1 MNNNQMEKK
10 PRVSADEAKELLVAA
25 VIHLAET
32 VPLPELTARR
42 IAQEANLDANAI
54 FRHFHSLEGLYIAAA
69 HVIGSRA
76 VEHLAHNARTGF
88 TLIHD
93 ADLWVRFTTWLSL
106 VGVDPEK
113 FEADPAIVSSLQSI
127 TLERLGVPEG
137 LSHRTG
143 TAMFTVALA
152 FIQAQAILTPSQP
165 GFYTPQVMD
174 DSMLLMAKVVEHLE
188 QMASEL
194 GWEQ

>member
-1 MNNNQMEKK
+1 MNNDQMEKK

-54 FRHFHSLEGLYIAAA
+54 FRHFLSLEGLFIATVR
-69 HVIGSRA
+69 VIESRA
-76 VEHLAHNARTGF
+76 LEHLTGNTATGF
-88 TLIHD
+88 KMIHD

-106 VGVDPEK
+106 LGVQPAK
-113 FEADPAIVSSLQSI
+113 LNSDPALITSFQSI
-127 TLERLGVPEG
+127 TLERLGVAEG

-165 GFYTPQVMD
+165 GFFTPQVMD

-188 QMASEL
+188 QIANEL
-194 GWEQ
+194 GWKQ